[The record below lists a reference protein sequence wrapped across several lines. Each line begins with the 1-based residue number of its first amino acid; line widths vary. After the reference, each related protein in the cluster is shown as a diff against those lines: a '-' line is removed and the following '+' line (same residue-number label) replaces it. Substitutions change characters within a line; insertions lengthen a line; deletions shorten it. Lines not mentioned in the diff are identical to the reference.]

1 MADYQ
6 QLICQASHSLFFLVC
21 SFRKMMTR
29 SLGIVPI
36 IFVVVVAAA
45 AAVVVV
51 VIAIDSR
58 LTIVFA

>member
-1 MADYQ
+1 
-6 QLICQASHSLFFLVC
+6 
-21 SFRKMMTR
+21 MTR

-36 IFVVVVAAA
+36 IFVVVVAAT

>member
-1 MADYQ
+1 
-6 QLICQASHSLFFLVC
+6 
-21 SFRKMMTR
+21 MTR

-36 IFVVVVAAA
+36 TFVVVVAAA

>member
-1 MADYQ
+1 
-6 QLICQASHSLFFLVC
+6 
-21 SFRKMMTR
+21 MTR